1 MWRDRKKEK
10 MNRDGKDIKFVR
22 KILGILLMVGIVFF
36 IMTTL
41 NLNYFF
47 HLDALLL
54 VTIGAIGY
62 ALANT
67 HSETIF
73 AKIGDGA
80 VYFGW
85 IGVLIAAITIAFNGF
100 MYNKL
105 EDLGPAVAMMIHP
118 LFYGYFVRL
127 ITKVL

>member
-1 MWRDRKKEK
+1 
-10 MNRDGKDIKFVR
+10 MNRHGKAMRFGR
-22 KILGILLMVGIVFF
+22 KILGLLLMVGVVFF

-41 NLNYFF
+41 NIGYFF

-54 VTIGAIGY
+54 VTIGTIGY

-67 HSETIF
+67 HNKTIF
-73 AKIGDGA
+73 ANIGDGA

-85 IGVLIAAITIAFNGF
+85 IGVLIAAITIASSGF
-100 MYNKL
+100 MHNKL
-105 EDLGPAVAMMIHP
+105 EDLGAAVAMMLHP

-127 ITKVL
+127 IAKVL

>member
-1 MWRDRKKEK
+1 MRF
-10 MNRDGKDIKFVR
+10 GC
-22 KILGILLMVGIVFF
+22 KILGIALMVGIVSFM
-36 IMTTL
+36 MTTL

-54 VTIGAIGY
+54 VTIGTIGY

-67 HSETIF
+67 HDKTIF
-73 AKIGDGA
+73 DNIGDGA

-85 IGVLIAAITIAFNGF
+85 IGVLMAAITIASKGF
-100 MYNKL
+100 MHNKVD
-105 EDLGPAVAMMIHP
+105 DLGAAVAMMLHP

>member
-1 MWRDRKKEK
+1 
-10 MNRDGKDIKFVR
+10 MNRDGKNMGFGR
-22 KILGILLMVGIVFF
+22 KILGVVLMVGIVSF

-41 NLNYFF
+41 NLDYFF

-54 VTIGAIGY
+54 VTIGTIGY

-67 HSETIF
+67 HNKTIF
-73 AKIGDGA
+73 ANIGDGA

-85 IGVLIAAITIAFNGF
+85 IGALIAAITIASNGF
-100 MYNKL
+100 MHNKL
-105 EDLGPAVAMMIHP
+105 EDSGPAVAMMLHP

>member
-1 MWRDRKKEK
+1 
-10 MNRDGKDIKFVR
+10 MNRDGKDMRFGR

-36 IMTTL
+36 IMITL

-54 VTIGAIGY
+54 VTIGTIGY

-67 HSETIF
+67 HSKTII
-73 AKIGDGA
+73 ANIGDGA

-85 IGVLIAAITIAFNGF
+85 IGVLIAAITIASNGF
-100 MYNKL
+100 MHNKL
-105 EDLGPAVAMMIHP
+105 EDLGPTVAMMLHP
-118 LFYGYFVRL
+118 LLYGYFVRL

>member
-1 MWRDRKKEK
+1 MNRDRKD
-10 MNRDGKDIKFVR
+10 MRFGR
-22 KILGILLMVGIVFF
+22 KIVGILLMVGIVLF
-36 IMTTL
+36 IITTL

-54 VTIGAIGY
+54 VTIGTIGY
-62 ALANT
+62 ALANPDNK
-67 HSETIF
+67 TIS
-73 AKIGDGA
+73 ANIGDGA

-85 IGVLIAAITIAFNGF
+85 IGVLIAAITIASNGF
-100 MYNKL
+100 MHNNL
-105 EDLGPAVAMMIHP
+105 EDLGPAVAMMLHP